1 MSDFSH
7 LFKESVDLLISEYMK
22 DENKMKVEKNILDPV
37 VIYLGQKLWPY
48 ILTFSIV
55 LCVVFIL
62 LIYIL
67 FKIGIVKE
75 ASSVSSVSSMNA

>member
-1 MSDFSH
+1 MGDFSH
-7 LFKESVDLLISEYMK
+7 LFKESVDMLITEYMK
-22 DENKMKVEKNILDPV
+22 DENKSKVEKNILDPV

-55 LCVVFIL
+55 LCIVFIL

-67 FKIGIVKE
+67 FRVGIVKE
-75 ASSVSSVSSMNA
+75 ASSVSSTNA